1 MKMVKTRQRTRLEA
15 AEREKAAQ
23 EQEKCTKE
31 QPSSDDD
38 KLSEPSSDDSEG
50 ENVLQLAESPSEEKQ
65 SDSRGIECLPDIL
78 TLGNSD
84 DVLVKGAPLPSLR
97 ERKIVDVSKPSS
109 SLDPGQDMMGELY
122 FSFDVE
128 SLVGGCGKGRGLV
141 EQRGGRDPHH
151 DLMKKSVI
159 TPDFEKKESAP
170 PINNSRYAIQKMK
183 KVWSQLRNYHLDA
196 MRHASIR

>member
-1 MKMVKTRQRTRLEA
+1 MVKTRQRTRLEA

-31 QPSSDDD
+31 QPASDGD
-38 KLSEPSSDDSEG
+38 KLSEPSSDDSEGEMSEG

-65 SDSRGIECLPDIL
+65 SDSKGTECLPDIL

-84 DVLVKGAPLPSLR
+84 DVLIKGAPLPSLR
-97 ERKIVDVSKPSS
+97 DRKLVDVSKPSS
-109 SLDPGQDMMGELY
+109 SLDPGQDMMGDLY

-141 EQRGGRDPHH
+141 GQRGGRDPHH

-170 PINNSRYAIQKMK
+170 PISNSRYVIQKMK
-183 KVWSQLRNYHLDA
+183 KV
-196 MRHASIR
+196 